1 MAARPSFPNPMVDPG
16 VKIKIRSKPVRFRIS
31 KPKNLWAHIR
41 IQNRNLWTRN
51 LWISTL
57 NPTHYHPYRRIRA
70 STHRCGREPAAARPL
85 GGRERGRRGGAG
97 FLEEREGRRHWLTN
111 RGRLRE
117 RDQRNECEEVSLV
130 CIYMYIY
137 VCVCARGVLATGSF
151 GLAGCV

>member
-1 MAARPSFPNPMVDPG
+1 MVDPG

-85 GGRERGRRGGAG
+85 GGRERKEGWCWLLGGEGGAAA
-97 FLEEREGRRHWLTN
+97 LADE
-111 RGRLRE
+111 LRE
-117 RDQRNECEEVSLV
+117 AE
-130 CIYMYIY
+130 
-137 VCVCARGVLATGSF
+137 GKGPKK
-151 GLAGCV
+151 